1 MGFHASEMIPR
12 QQIRE
17 AFLAHRL
24 NQAELVRVVGSGD
37 QAEEVFQDL
46 LDPAT
51 DLRDPVDP
59 PRLSEALE
67 ALGLDQEFAG
77 LDPAKVWT
85 PYERALFRRLSNP
98 DFDPSE
104 LPAIRGQGSGEEA
117 PGPLMADFVRTV
129 DGGFDEWDRNQDTRL
144 EVAEIDRAMESADS
158 TPAQS
163 AALVLLRS
171 NPEALGSCQ
180 PQDGPG
186 VTRADLGILARQ
198 GFAGAPEATR
208 SLAAEFRQ
216 LQAEAQGLNPAA
228 PLESEDKDPLVT
240 RQNRLGSCVL
250 LSTAAGLEP
259 EQVEGLFETSPAG
272 EVRVNFRDG
281 EDETVFEL
289 TPAERLF
296 HARGASGER
305 WPGLLEV
312 AMGQRLARRQRSA
325 GSVRQAAD
333 GVPPQE
339 AILALTGRE
348 TRMESLDELSL
359 LATRDLV
366 AELCSQPGPRIC
378 GTRPR
383 PLLKEDRAFDVETL
397 HNGLQNSHCYTLLD
411 YDPQSDTVGLR
422 NPWGSG
428 PWLMAAE
435 SAESGLFRM
444 PLAQFYA
451 GFRWVAAP
459 RPQG

>member
-1 MGFHASEMIPR
+1 MIPN

-37 QAEEVFQDL
+37 RADQVFQDL

-51 DLRDPVDP
+51 DLRDPIDA
-59 PRLSEALE
+59 PRLAEALE
-67 ALGLDQEFAG
+67 ELGLDQEFAG

-85 PYERALFRRLSNP
+85 PYERALFRRMSSP
-98 DFDPSE
+98 GFDPTE
-104 LPAIRGQGSGEEA
+104 VPAIGNQGSGEEA
-117 PGPLMADFVRTV
+117 PGPARADFVRTV
-129 DGGFDEWDRNQDTRL
+129 DGRFDQWDRNQDTRL
-144 EVAEIDRAMESADS
+144 EVAEIDRAMEATDS
-158 TPAQS
+158 TPAES

-180 PQDGPG
+180 PHDGPG
-186 VTRADLGILARQ
+186 ITRADLGLFSRQ

-208 SLAAEFRQ
+208 SLEAEFRR
-216 LQAEAQGLNPAA
+216 LEPEAEALGPAA
-228 PLESEDKDPLVT
+228 PLESEDMDPLAT

-250 LSTAAGLEP
+250 LSTAAGLAP
-259 EQVEGLFETSPAG
+259 DQIEGLFQTGPAG
-272 EVRVNFRDG
+272 EIRVNFRDG

-296 HARGASGER
+296 HARGTSGER

-312 AMGQRLARRQRSA
+312 AMGQRLARKQRSA

-348 TRMESLDELSL
+348 ARLESLDDLNL

-366 AELCSQPGPRIC
+366 AEMCSQPGPRIC

-383 PLLKEDRAFDVETL
+383 PLLKEERAFDVETL

-435 SAESGLFRM
+435 SGESGLFRM
-444 PLAQFYA
+444 PLPQFYA
-451 GFRWVAAP
+451 SFRWVAAP
-459 RPQG
+459 QLQA

>member
-1 MGFHASEMIPR
+1 MIPR

-37 QAEEVFQDL
+37 QAEKALQDL

-117 PGPLMADFVRTV
+117 PGPLTADFVRTV
-129 DGGFDEWDRNQDTRL
+129 DGRFDQWDRNQDTRL
-144 EVAEIDRAMESADS
+144 EVAEVDRAMEATDS
-158 TPAQS
+158 TPAES

-180 PQDGPG
+180 PHDGPG
-186 VTRADLGILARQ
+186 VTRADLGLLARQ
-198 GFAGAPEATR
+198 GFAGAPEATL
-208 SLAAEFRQ
+208 SLGAEFRQ
-216 LQAEAQGLNPAA
+216 LEAEAEALSPAA
-228 PLESEDKDPLVT
+228 PLQAEDLDPLAT

-250 LSTAAGLEP
+250 LSTAAGLAP
-259 EQVEGLFETSPAG
+259 EQLEDLFETGPAG
-272 EVRVNFRDG
+272 AIRVNFRDG

-312 AMGQRLARRQRSA
+312 AMGQRLARQQRSS

-383 PLLKEDRAFDVETL
+383 PLLKEERAFDVETL

-459 RPQG
+459 QPQG